1 MSGLNTCEKLKT
13 KFPTECSM
21 CGAKKVKST
30 LYRYLGHKAVRKLKP
45 PLPSTFII
53 CEKCAM
59 KEEFGTKWKQ
69 SKRYK
74 KWIKDNDET

>member
-1 MSGLNTCEKLKT
+1 MSGLNTCEKLKS
-13 KFPTECSM
+13 KFPTKCSM
-21 CGAKKVKST
+21 CGAQKTKST
-30 LYRYLGHKAVRKLKP
+30 LYRYSGHKAVRDLKP

-69 SKRYK
+69 NKRYK
-74 KWIKDNDET
+74 RWVKENDEN